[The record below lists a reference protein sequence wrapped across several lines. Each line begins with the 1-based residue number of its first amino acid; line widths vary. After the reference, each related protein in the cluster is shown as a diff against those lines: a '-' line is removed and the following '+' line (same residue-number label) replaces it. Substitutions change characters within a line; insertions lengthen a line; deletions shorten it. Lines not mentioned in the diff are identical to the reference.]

1 MNQNIEMDSPAS
13 KMSVRSIASLSDLG
27 TIGKLSSR
35 SGKTLSTPSHMS
47 RDQKSANPS
56 LSDLD
61 IIEKLSSCSD
71 KTLSPPPA
79 PPMGRDQK
87 NAISVLQKSSSDT
100 GESVY
105 VCKRETSTT

>member
-1 MNQNIEMDSPAS
+1 MDSPTS
-13 KMSVRSIASLSDLG
+13 KMSFRTNASLSELG
-27 TIGKLSSR
+27 SIEKLSSR

-47 RDQKSANPS
+47 RDQKKTISS
-56 LSDLD
+56 LSDLG

-71 KTLSPPPA
+71 KPVTPPPA

-87 NAISVLQKSSSDT
+87 TAISVLQKSSSDT

-105 VCKRETSTT
+105 DCKLDPSTTSRLL